1 MVKRKSNGTGKFAKG
16 ASKSLFAGLP
26 NAADLLEQGE
36 GAGGEDEGSDQP
48 ELVNLKEHMA
58 PIKYHATPA
67 DKFRSWKPVNFD
79 SKTLGTKCDF
89 TGVLSIECIDGDGD
103 EAEEFLRSLGKGE
116 SADGNE
122 TTKKKKKK
130 KQKKKENSTDA
141 GYEQKSAVQV
151 EDSTAIK
158 KKKEKQEKVPKQ
170 EQDMAGG
177 NKKGVKSGGA
187 DGQGVKDHNA
197 RKRARMEA
205 DETGELAPGATG
217 KVDCSDRPKKK
228 NKTQK
233 ERKEERRLRIEKQ
246 AQKTAAA
253 AAARSPEIAGEE
265 ELGSD
270 NEEDGDTRTPAARD
284 ADYDDA
290 FEYEEW
296 GGVQLRKCLTKA
308 LLAKGFATA
317 TPIQVAD
324 CLLKSMCVIQP
335 YIGTD
340 ESRACRRQFCQQRSR
355 SVATSSAQ
363 QKQAQARRS
372 RLRSVCSSA
381 SAKAFAD
388 AQARWFSLGYRFSL
402 VSVGI

>member
-1 MVKRKSNGTGKFAKG
+1 MAKRKSNGTGKFAKG

-26 NAADLLEQGE
+26 NAADLLQ
-36 GAGGEDEGSDQP
+36 AGGEDEGSDQP

-116 SADGNE
+116 SADGHE

-130 KQKKKENSTDA
+130 KKKKENSTDA
-141 GYEQKSAVQV
+141 GHEQKSAVQ
-151 EDSTAIK
+151 EQDSTAIK

-177 NKKGVKSGGA
+177 NEKGVKNGGA

-197 RKRARMEA
+197 RKRARTEA
-205 DETGELAPGATG
+205 DEPGELAPGATG

-246 AQKTAAA
+246 AKKTAAA
-253 AAARSPEIAGEE
+253 AAARSLEIAGEE

-270 NEEDGDTRTPAARD
+270 NEEDGETRTPAARD

-308 LLAKGFATA
+308 LLAKGFTTA

-324 CLLKSMCVIQP
+324 CPFKSMCVIQP
-335 YIGTD
+335 YKGTD
-340 ESRACRRQFCQQRSR
+340 EPRACRLQFCQQRSR
-355 SVATSSAQ
+355 SAATSSVQ

-372 RLRSVCSSA
+372 RLRSPCSSA
-381 SAKAFAD
+381 S
-388 AQARWFSLGYRFSL
+388 
-402 VSVGI
+402 

>member
-1 MVKRKSNGTGKFAKG
+1 MVKSNGTGKFAKV

-130 KQKKKENSTDA
+130 KKENSTDA
-141 GYEQKSAVQV
+141 GHEQKSAVQ
-151 EDSTAIK
+151 EQDGTTIK

-170 EQDMAGG
+170 EQDMGGG
-177 NKKGVKSGGA
+177 NKKGVKNGGA

-197 RKRARMEA
+197 RKRARIEA
-205 DETGELAPGATG
+205 DEPGELAGATG

-253 AAARSPEIAGEE
+253 AAARSLEIAGEE

-270 NEEDGDTRTPAARD
+270 NEEDGETRTPAARD
-284 ADYDDA
+284 AEYDDA

-324 CLLKSMCVIQP
+324 CLFKSMCVIQP

-340 ESRACRRQFCQQRSR
+340 EPRACRWQFCQQRSR

-372 RLRSVCSSA
+372 RLRSRCSSA
-381 SAKAFAD
+381 F
-388 AQARWFSLGYRFSL
+388 
-402 VSVGI
+402 